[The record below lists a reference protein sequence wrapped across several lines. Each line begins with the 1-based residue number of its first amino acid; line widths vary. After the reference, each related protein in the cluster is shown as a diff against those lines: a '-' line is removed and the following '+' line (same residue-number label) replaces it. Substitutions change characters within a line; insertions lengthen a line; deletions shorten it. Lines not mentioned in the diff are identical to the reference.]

1 MGKLIITIGRETG
14 SGGRLI
20 GEALASRLNIP
31 CYDKKLLIETARRS
45 GFNED
50 VIKENEERKPKFFWG
65 AGMYGYEHPLPV
77 QLFMEQ
83 SKVIQTLAD
92 KESCVIIGRCS
103 DYVLKEEYNL
113 INIFVHAS
121 EESRAKRVAEREGI
135 PVDKAKIQNLRTDK
149 ARAAYYNYFTGQTWG
164 DSRNYH
170 LTLDSEKLGI
180 GGAVDL
186 IMQYL
191 KIRDLIH

>member
-1 MGKLIITIGRETG
+1 MGKILITIGRETG

-20 GEALASRLNIP
+20 GEALAQRLNIP

-103 DYVLKEEYNL
+103 DYVLKNEYNV
-113 INIFVHAS
+113 INIFVHAP
-121 EESRAKRVAEREGI
+121 EEARAKRVADRENI
-135 PVDKAKIQNLRTDK
+135 PVEKAKIHVLRTDK
-149 ARAAYYNYFTGQTWG
+149 ARSAYYNYFTGQNWG
-164 DSRNYH
+164 ESKNYH

-186 IMQYL
+186 IIQYL
-191 KIRDLIH
+191 KIRSLID